1 MKSSLDSERI
11 IKEIEDAFFSIGYK
25 HDLIRKDYPFTDFIS
40 PKPAL
45 RSITLAVFGQEPM
58 DYRSAC
64 FGVEFVHD
72 SLPSKDLAVQ
82 YRAFGAP
89 QLFLVR
95 NGKAEWWVNKEKG
108 TFLQDEI
115 TTSNVPSLITSNA
128 ASWNPEKMIRLKS
141 GFQEPMPQQLDFID
155 IGLLPALENQA
166 STKIDSLI
174 SRILYNAEKEFERRR
189 LSFDAAVLFNI
200 VFRLLTAKLLTDRD
214 ILTTPEIDF
223 GRPWTALKAV
233 GEYYGEAK
241 PMAYEP
247 EALPEGLLG
256 AIAGEIHK
264 SFSLRNLSVDTLAYV
279 YENTFVSQ
287 KSRKKFGIHSTPS
300 YIADYVLTLMPIG
313 DLPRSAWHVLDPMCG
328 HGIFLIAAMRRMR
341 NLIPSDW
348 TGRQRHSFF
357 SERLHGIEIDP
368 FSAEVAR
375 LCLTLADFPES
386 DGWDLRVEDVFGAQ
400 SLDPIMNK
408 ANIFVG
414 NPPFEALEGVKPE
427 TPKPKELLRK
437 ILPKLPEGALFGFVL
452 PHSFLDGS
460 DYRAERQIFHDSF
473 EVISVTTLPDRI
485 FKYSDAETAVF
496 IAKKHTASRMPKTI
510 FRHVREAD
518 RSQFRLYSTPTFE
531 DVVSSSYFVERMQ
544 GRFLLPPLREVWEV
558 LDKNPRLI
566 DIAEIK
572 TGVEYE
578 PGLLEKDPEQI
589 VQDRP
594 FPDAVPG
601 IFKVTQGFKQYAT
614 SDVVY
619 MTMEEEHRRKAV
631 PGAWHHDW
639 KKPKVVIPKSVMSR
653 GPWRFAAVVD
663 RKSLL
668 IRRRFFA
675 VWPKTEK
682 MTVEFLAGVLNSP
695 IAQAFAYAHSDK
707 RDIPKR
713 VYASIPVPFDC
724 NSWIP
729 LISELVDAYLHSIKR
744 SAEKAKEILFKID
757 GAILRLYDL
766 PVRLERQLLDLFFG
780 HRRPVPFDFTG
791 YESRD
796 LSSSIAERNLPEA
809 RLMPE
814 VSEFC
819 FQKGISEYLETTL
832 KVIKESFPPV
842 RGLHLLKEQDPEAEE
857 QWLLIDITV
866 DGSIDD
872 ILEGYD
878 HYVDQWVKSVP
889 ESVRKNIRLSYS
901 VY

>member
-1 MKSSLDSERI
+1 MKPNFNSERI

-25 HDLIRKDYPFTDFIS
+25 HDLIRKDYAFTDFIS

-64 FGVEFVHD
+64 FGVEFVQD
-72 SLPSKDLAVQ
+72 TLPSKDLVSQ

-89 QLFLVR
+89 QLFMVR
-95 NGKAEWWVNKEKG
+95 NGKAEWWVNKGKG
-108 TFLQDEI
+108 TFLQEEI
-115 TTSNVPSLITSNA
+115 TTSNVPNLITSNA

-174 SRILYNAEKEFERRR
+174 SRILYKAEKEFERRS
-189 LSFDAAVLFNI
+189 LSFDAEVLFNI
-200 VFRLLTAKLLTDRD
+200 VFRLITAKLLTDRD
-214 ILTTPEIDF
+214 IPTTPAIDF
-223 GRPWTALKAV
+223 CQPWTTLKAV
-233 GEYYGEAK
+233 GEYYGQPK
-241 PMAYEP
+241 PMEYEP
-247 EALPEGLLG
+247 EVLPEGLLQD
-256 AIAGEIHK
+256 ISGEIQE
-264 SFSLRNLSVDTLAYV
+264 SFSLRNISVDTLAYV

-287 KSRKKFGIHSTPS
+287 KSRKRLGIHSTPS
-300 YIADYVLTLMPIG
+300 YIADYVLSLMPIE
-313 DLPRSAWHVLDPMCG
+313 DLPRSTWRVLDPMCG

-341 NLIPSDW
+341 NLLPSDW

-386 DGWDLRVEDVFGAQ
+386 NGWDLRVENVFSGQ
-400 SLDPIMNK
+400 RLDFIARK

-414 NPPFEALEGVKPE
+414 NPPFEVLEGVKPE
-427 TPKPKELLRK
+427 TPKPKELLRN
-437 ILPKLPEGALFGFVL
+437 ILPKLPGGALFGFVL

-473 EVISVTTLPDRI
+473 EAISITTLPDRI

-496 IAKKHTASRMPKTI
+496 IAKKHTVSRMPKTV
-510 FRHVREAD
+510 FRQVREAD
-518 RSQFRLYSTPTFE
+518 RSKFRLYSTPTFE
-531 DVVSSSYFVERMQ
+531 DVVPSSYFVERMQ
-544 GRFLLPPLREVWEV
+544 GRFILPPLRELWEM
-558 LDKNPRLI
+558 LEKNPRLR
-566 DIAEIK
+566 DVADIK
-572 TGVEYE
+572 TGVEYKL
-578 PGLLEKDPEQI
+578 GLLKKDPKQI
-589 VQDRP
+589 VQDKP

-601 IFKVTQGFKQYAT
+601 IFKVTEGFKQFVT

-619 MTMEEEHRRKAV
+619 MSKKEAHRRKAV
-631 PGAWHHDW
+631 PGAWDLDW
-639 KKPKVVIPKSVMSR
+639 RQPKLIIPKSRMSR

-663 RKSLL
+663 KAGLL

-675 VWPKTEK
+675 VWP
-682 MTVEFLAGVLNSP
+682 MAAQLSVEFLAALLNSP
-695 IAQAFAYAHSDK
+695 IAQAFAYTHSSG

-713 VYASIPVPFDC
+713 VYASIPLPYDHGHAI
-724 NSWIP
+724 S
-729 LISELVDAYLHSIKR
+729 LISDLVDAYLHSIKR

-766 PVRLERQLLDLFFG
+766 PVRLERQLLDLFSG

-791 YESRD
+791 YDSRD

-819 FQKGISEYLETTL
+819 SQKGISEYLDTTL
-832 KVIKESFPPV
+832 KIIKESFPPV
-842 RGLHLLKEQDPEAEE
+842 RGLHLLKEQDPEVEE

-866 DGSIDD
+866 DGSIDN